1 MNAKASING
10 PHCGGQKIKL
20 ISTDGYPIAATRFT
34 ARSPVKGHIIVAG
47 ATGVPQKFYRRFAEY
62 ACEKGFSTLTLDY
75 RGIGES
81 KPETLKG
88 FKATYLDW
96 AQLDL
101 AAAVEEMRSDTLPIF
116 MVGHSYGG
124 HALGLLPNH
133 RYVDKFYG
141 FAVGAG
147 WSGWMPLFE
156 RIRVQFLWHIVLPV
170 IVTLKG
176 YMAWS
181 KLGMGDDLP
190 IDIYK
195 QWKYWC
201 RFPHYF
207 FDDPTMKEITR
218 LYQDV
223 RTPIVVANALD
234 DHWASPKSRDAF
246 IQGYSN
252 APVKR
257 LDIDP
262 KKGFG
267 AIGHMG
273 YFKSFAAPLWD
284 DVLAWFMGEQ
294 AGNFYR
300 V

>member
-1 MNAKASING
+1 MNTQKDKNGSIND
-10 PHCGGQKIKL
+10 GQRITL
-20 ISTDGYPIAATRFT
+20 IAKDGYPVTATKYIACP
-34 ARSPVKGHIIVAG
+34 PVKAHLIVAG
-47 ATGVPQKFYRRFAEY
+47 ATGVPRKFYRRFAEY
-62 ACEKGFSTLTLDY
+62 ACERGFTTLTLDY

-81 KPETLKG
+81 RPETLKG
-88 FKATYLDW
+88 FKAKYLDW

-101 AAAVEEMRSDTLPIF
+101 AAAVDEMKSDELPLF
-116 MVGHSYGG
+116 MVGHSFGG

-133 RYVDKFYG
+133 RCIDKFYG
-141 FAVGAG
+141 FAIGAG

-156 RIRVQFLWHIVLPV
+156 RVRVQILWHFVLPV
-170 IVTLKG
+170 IVKLKG

-181 KLGMGDDLP
+181 KLGMGEDLP
-190 IDIYK
+190 INVYK

-207 FDDPTMKEITR
+207 FDDPMMKDTTS
-218 LYQDV
+218 LYQNV
-223 RTPIVVANALD
+223 RTPIVAANALD

-246 IQGYSN
+246 MQGYSN
-252 APVKR
+252 TTVET

-267 AIGHMG
+267 TIGHMG
-273 YFKSFAAPLWD
+273 YFKSFATPLWD
-284 DVLAWFMGEQ
+284 DVLAWFMGAQ

-300 V
+300 A

>member
-1 MNAKASING
+1 MNTQTSMNG
-10 PHCGGQKIKL
+10 SNCKGQNIKL
-20 ISTDGYPIAATRFT
+20 IAKDGYPIAATKFT
-34 ARSPVKGHIIVAG
+34 AKSPVKSHIIVAG

-62 ACEKGFSTLTLDY
+62 ACERGFSTLTLDY

-101 AAAVEEMRSDTLPIF
+101 AAAVDEMRNNAVPLF
-116 MVGHSYGG
+116 MVGHSFGG

-133 RYVDKFYG
+133 QFVDKFYG
-141 FAVGAG
+141 FAIGAG
-147 WSGWMPLFE
+147 WSGWMPFLE
-156 RIRVQFLWHIVLPV
+156 RIKVQFLWHFVLPV
-170 IVTLKG
+170 IVMLKG

-181 KLGMGDDLP
+181 KLGMGEDLP
-190 IDIYK
+190 IDVYK

-207 FDDPTMKEITR
+207 FDDPTMKDTTR
-218 LYQDV
+218 LFQDV
-223 RTPIVVANALD
+223 RTPIVAANALD
-234 DHWASPKSRDAF
+234 DRWASPRSRDAF
-246 IQGYSN
+246 MHGYSN
-252 APVKR
+252 APVET

-262 KKGFG
+262 KNGFG
-267 AIGHMG
+267 AIGHLG

-284 DVLAWFMGEQ
+284 DVLAWFMNEKSG
-294 AGNFYR
+294 
-300 V
+300 